1 MVGVSALHR
10 LMTETTNFVLVGKVL
25 HEARREE
32 RKELLEFLE
41 ASLRRMEQTPDIL
54 KAIRLVRSEM
64 N

>member
-1 MVGVSALHR
+1 VVGVSALHR
-10 LMTETTNFVLVGKVL
+10 LMTETTNFVLVGEVL

-54 KAIRLVRSEM
+54 KAIRLIRSEM
-64 N
+64 D